1 MLVIILITLHYS
13 IYIMKYSVDW
23 IDVDNIHEDPSNPNA
38 MNENEFNALIEEIS
52 KYGIIEPIV
61 TRICTCEAIAQEHRC
76 IIGGEHRYKAAKY
89 LGIKEVPCINLNV
102 DNIQAKMLMINLN
115 RIRGEMIPFKL
126 ANLIVDMSKSIPVD
140 ELCKGL
146 HVSKDEVED
155 MLRQRVIEKNSAKKI
170 NNRMKINNKRHST
183 DENIQTTVKL
193 LSFML
198 TKAQYEE
205 VVSVLESIAEEYSCT
220 RGEALIILCKMF
232 RDKN

>member
-13 IYIMKYSVDW
+13 IYTMKYSVDW
-23 IDVDNIHEDPSNPNA
+23 IGVDTIHEDPSNPTS

-61 TRICTCEAIAQEHRC
+61 TRVCTCEAIAQKHRC
-76 IIGGEHRYKAAKY
+76 IIGGENRYKAAKY

-102 DNIQAKMLMINLN
+102 GNIQAKMLMINLN
-115 RIRGEMIPFKL
+115 RIRGRMIPLKL
-126 ANLIVDMSKSIPVD
+126 ANLIIDMSIPVD

-146 HVSKDEVED
+146 HVSKDEVEN
-155 MLRQRVIEKNSAKKI
+155 MLKQKVIEKNSTKKI
-170 NNRMKINNKRHST
+170 SNRMKINNKRYST
-183 DENIQTTVKL
+183 DENIQTAVKL

-205 VVSVLESIAEEYSCT
+205 VVSALESIAEEYSCT
-220 RGEALIILCKMF
+220 RGEALIILCRMF